1 MRVIVVL
8 SAVTLI
14 SFEFINYY
22 CVQQGLAVMLSRK
35 SERLLNEIYYNVK
48 HPAGFSNASRLYHA
62 VKGKGITF
70 QDVREFLSRQRAHQ
84 LTRPNRYKYA
94 RRRTVSMGLDH
105 FWQADLVE
113 VAHDAYSR
121 RINQGG
127 VNYLL
132 TVIDVLSRHA
142 WVVPLKTKSAES
154 ASRALEL
161 NHLCHV
167 TTLAKLSH
175 NR

>member
-1 MRVIVVL
+1 
-8 SAVTLI
+8 
-14 SFEFINYY
+14 
-22 CVQQGLAVMLSRK
+22 
-35 SERLLNEIYYNVK
+35 
-48 HPAGFSNASRLYHA
+48 
-62 VKGKGITF
+62 
-70 QDVREFLSRQRAHQ
+70 
-84 LTRPNRYKYA
+84 
-94 RRRTVSMGLDH
+94 LDH

-121 RINQGG
+121 RINQG

-142 WVVPLKTKSAES
+142 WVVALNTKT
-154 ASRALEL
+154 R

-167 TTLAKLSH
+167 TMLAKLSH